1 MAAIKIC
8 IERDDQGQ
16 FMVGI
21 DTADQEGGD
30 NSVEGL
36 MQPEG
41 MGRMIPTA
49 GNAGAA
55 GNMMPDDHMYGDSA
69 EDTGMKPATDLEDAL
84 NQARALLA
92 EPPTEQQAFAA
103 A

>member
-1 MAAIKIC
+1 MKVC

-16 FMVGI
+16 FTVGI

-30 NSVEGL
+30 HSVEGL

-41 MGRMIPTA
+41 GGTPS
-49 GNAGAA
+49 GQH
-55 GNMMPDDHMYGDSA
+55 MMPDGQPMGEGA
-69 EDTGMKPATDLEDAL
+69 EDAGMKPATDIDDAL

-92 EPPTEQQAFAA
+92 GPQTEQQAFAQA
-103 A
+103 